1 MLMERSEPSL
11 VPEWLKG
18 IGSSPGGGISKH
30 QTASSHL
37 ANTLLLLDEAFY
49 ADAPLLAL
57 PKRGRPSNGDN
68 SNDARHSSFQ
78 DRSFSTNNRR
88 NSSSNGST
96 RHDKSYSRPYTNFN
110 RNHRDMEK
118 ESSTVSDHWNPDYP
132 GALRSVISGKL
143 EKGTLRRSQ
152 SMVPRIQG
160 EPRKTSTHV
169 RTGSLNSSGN
179 ANGLSFGV
187 KAVVPR
193 VSFEKDF
200 PSLGSEEKPGTPEPT
215 RVPSPGLSKAGQS
228 LPIVYSAINNGDS
241 WSSALADFP
250 TRVINSST
258 GSSPAQQPTVSTS
271 ESATAN
277 ATGGLNMA
285 EALTQA
291 PVRSLSLQCPLQNQ
305 RFDELAMIQSKRLIP
320 LTPSVPKSLV
330 HNHSDKLKVRTTPRS
345 NDPSIMMRSGN
356 IRAEGQMTP
365 LTGKIRVLKSGQE
378 SGVSSASKDVVS
390 PKANVNNRHVAA
402 PSTSTP
408 SVTPLLS
415 KNPVNSKLAGERKA
429 QAQSR
434 TDFFNSVRKKSLNST
449 SVTADQKTAPSSED
463 HKDLATETASQGTN
477 SVMVDC
483 NGDASTAT
491 GGFVFVSD
499 EEKELE
505 FLRSMGWE
513 PHSGVDEGL
522 TVEEIKE
529 FFEKLMEMMP
539 TSKRCQVVQE
549 MLAHEL
555 QGTWTTFEYE
565 RDGMDHGSIRTSS
578 YCFCQY
584 GNKFVVPCFWHP
596 SLVKMK
602 NERAFADRNADDLD
616 WTSLEAGA
624 TFWNPLYHV
633 FHFGEQELCP
643 LLEEFEAILDRK
655 SKKWLIIPSCEDVM
669 VHRMTGLDP
678 NKAVDALFD
687 ENEPLLDGGFVGG
700 IIAAETYRERLMM
713 LEKPLVPYVRYYFGH
728 LTNRAVRQNLNEN
741 HVEIISFMNTH
752 IAYGFKWNVPHLGRR
767 EHLVSSRHYAEVD
780 ICALFQKEEYFP
792 GLVMRQYGFHQ
803 VLSSSDPPY
812 KDRNILNLAE
822 INLVAEGWST
832 GIRLSNKRLNHDDI
846 FHFSSYKK
854 WARSRRIEDH
864 FLLSRE

>member
-30 QTASSHL
+30 QSASSHL
-37 ANTLLLLDEAFY
+37 DG
-49 ADAPLLAL
+49 PLLAL

-68 SNDARHSSFQ
+68 SNDALRSSFQ

-96 RHDKSYSRPYTNFN
+96 RHDKNYSRPNTNFT

-118 ESSTVSDHWNPDYP
+118 ESSPVSDHWNPDYP
-132 GALRSVISGKL
+132 DPLRSIMSGKL
-143 EKGTLRRSQ
+143 EKDTLRRSQ
-152 SMVPRIQG
+152 SMVPRIHG
-160 EPRKTSTHV
+160 EPRRTSTHV
-169 RTGSLNSSGN
+169 RTGCLNSSGN

-228 LPIVYSAINNGDS
+228 LPMVYSAINNGDS
-241 WSSALADFP
+241 WSSALADLP

-258 GSSPAQQPTVSTS
+258 VSSPAQQPTVSTL

-277 ATGGLNMA
+277 ATGDLNMA

-291 PVRSLSLQCPLQNQ
+291 PVRSPSSQSPLQNQ

-330 HNHSDKLKVRTTPRS
+330 HNHSDKLKLRTTPRS
-345 NDPSIMMRSGN
+345 NDLSILMRSGN

-365 LTGKIRVLKSGQE
+365 LTGKIRVLKSGQA

-390 PKANVNNRHVAA
+390 PKANVNNRRVAA

-449 SVTADQKTAPSSED
+449 SVTADQKTALLSKD
-463 HKDLATETASQGTN
+463 HKDLAIETASQATN

-483 NGDASTAT
+483 NGDASPVTRD
-491 GGFVFVSD
+491 FVFVSD

-555 QGTWTTFEYE
+555 QGTCLK
-565 RDGMDHGSIRTSS
+565 GTSS
-578 YCFCQY
+578 
-584 GNKFVVPCFWHP
+584 
-596 SLVKMK
+596 
-602 NERAFADRNADDLD
+602 A
-616 WTSLEAGA
+616 
-624 TFWNPLYHV
+624 
-633 FHFGEQELCP
+633 
-643 LLEEFEAILDRK
+643 
-655 SKKWLIIPSCEDVM
+655 
-669 VHRMTGLDP
+669 
-678 NKAVDALFD
+678 
-687 ENEPLLDGGFVGG
+687 
-700 IIAAETYRERLMM
+700 
-713 LEKPLVPYVRYYFGH
+713 
-728 LTNRAVRQNLNEN
+728 
-741 HVEIISFMNTH
+741 
-752 IAYGFKWNVPHLGRR
+752 
-767 EHLVSSRHYAEVD
+767 
-780 ICALFQKEEYFP
+780 
-792 GLVMRQYGFHQ
+792 
-803 VLSSSDPPY
+803 
-812 KDRNILNLAE
+812 
-822 INLVAEGWST
+822 
-832 GIRLSNKRLNHDDI
+832 
-846 FHFSSYKK
+846 
-854 WARSRRIEDH
+854 
-864 FLLSRE
+864 